1 MARGV
6 MNRRL
11 RNDNFQE
18 ERMNKIIAAFLVVAG
33 LVPHATVAAPA
44 MAEIISCRIW
54 PDQRRSTP

>member
-18 ERMNKIIAAFLVVAG
+18 ERMNKMIAALLGVAG
-33 LVPHATVAAPA
+33 LVPHATVAAQE
-44 MAEIISCRIW
+44 MDEIISCMIW

>member
-6 MNRRL
+6 MHCRL

-18 ERMNKIIAAFLVVAG
+18 ERMNKIIAALLVVAG
-33 LVPHATVAAPA
+33 LMPHATVAAR
-44 MAEIISCRIW
+44 EIEETISCMIW